1 VWWITNAPRER
12 CLLTL
17 AYSRKLADPP
27 AAQAR
32 ALHPCIPL
40 DVCSVYLSY
49 FFFFNILSWFFI
61 FFPPVSFLPSL
72 RVSLRFFFLYIY
84 PLLFFEVPKKW
95 GVQRGKVFFRELL
108 MRSLLFLSTQCE
120 ELDGPAA
127 GSFVQKMWKK
137 ARRNNKMTLAFYY
150 FLKIP
155 PRWYIKF

>member
-1 VWWITNAPRER
+1 M
-12 CLLTL
+12 LTL

-49 FFFFNILSWFFI
+49 FFFSTFCLDSLF

-84 PLLFFEVPKKW
+84 PLLFLRFPKNGGCK
-95 GVQRGKVFFRELL
+95 GEKFFFRELL

-155 PRWYIKF
+155 PR

>member
-1 VWWITNAPRER
+1 MWWITNAPRER
-12 CLLTL
+12 CMLTL

-49 FFFFNILSWFFI
+49 FFFFQHFVLILYFFSTCFI
-61 FFPPVSFLPSL
+61 SSL
-72 RVSLRFFFLYIY
+72 SSCFS
-84 PLLFFEVPKKW
+84 PLLLPLYLSIIIFEVPKKW

-155 PRWYIKF
+155 PR